1 MAEMASLL
9 FGNVRERTAP
19 LATANIRRMPGVS
32 STHFPVRGRTSF
44 SGVPPDPLAEFV
56 HACDGRRHLP
66 RQAACR
72 TRRVERRRAIR
83 IGPRA
88 ARDVLLRSRLAVDV
102 PRGGARR
109 APVRW
114 RPLAAGDGGP
124 DRGRPE

>member
-9 FGNVRERTAP
+9 FGDVRERTAP

-44 SGVPPDPLAEFV
+44 SGGPPDPLFEFV
-56 HACDGRRHLP
+56 HAFDGRRHLP

-72 TRRVERRRAIR
+72 TCRVERRRAIR

-88 ARDVLLRSRLAVDV
+88 ARDVLLRPRLAVDV
-102 PRGGARR
+102 PRGRARR
-109 APVRW
+109 AAVIRATQP
-114 RPLAAGDGGP
+114 PAGGGP
-124 DRGRPE
+124 RCA